1 MTRIAIVGSRHYPD
15 LDRVGRYVRGLPAGA
30 RLVTGS
36 ASGVDAAAA
45 RAARARGLPVRVLG
59 ASFEEARDA
68 EAAAGRNR
76 RLVEL
81 CDVLVAFWDGTSEGT
96 RRTVE
101 RALDSGREVHVFPPG
116 PGAPADAPSL

>member
-1 MTRIAIVGSRHYPD
+1 VTRIAIVGSRHYPD
-15 LDRVGRYVRGLPAGA
+15 LDRVGRYVRGLP
-30 RLVTGS
+30 
-36 ASGVDAAAA
+36 
-45 RAARARGLPVRVLG
+45 VRVLG

-68 EAAAGRNR
+68 EAAASRNR

-116 PGAPADAPSL
+116 PAAPPGAPSP